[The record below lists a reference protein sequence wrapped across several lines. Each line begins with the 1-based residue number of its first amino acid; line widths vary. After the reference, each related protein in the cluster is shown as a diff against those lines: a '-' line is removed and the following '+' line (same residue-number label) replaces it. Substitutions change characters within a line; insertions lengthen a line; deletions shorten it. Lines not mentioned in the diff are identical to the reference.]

1 MSIPYIYRHSESKV
15 SILGEKENLI
25 ALGEML
31 RLKGKMGVNFSATM
45 KYNNGNTIQI
55 LIREDL
61 EENNNE

>member
-1 MSIPYIYRHSESKV
+1 MSIPYIHRHSDSEV

-31 RLKGKMGVNFSATM
+31 ILKGKMGVNFSATM
-45 KYNNGNTIQI
+45 KGNDGNKIQI

-61 EENNNE
+61 E